1 MPFNRLREV
10 RREHRHHHDHYS
22 LNPVHAPA
30 ISDRAHLVGIRRA
43 VYLQSFENYV
53 KVNRFREGSVFLS
66 IFVEELHTVSV
77 KVKFSISSH
86 WKLTFLLH

>member
-53 KVNRFREGSVFLS
+53 KVNRFREVFLS

-86 WKLTFLLH
+86 WKLTFLLY